1 METVPARMNENQ
13 ARQRIEELR
22 TEVRRHDILY
32 YGGDRPQISD
42 EVYDELFS
50 ELKALEGD
58 FPELVT
64 SDSPTQRVAGTPL
77 SKFETVDHE
86 APMLS
91 LDSAQDPEALRR
103 FDERIRKALG
113 DDRELRYVVEPKL
126 DGLSIELVF
135 EDGRFVRASTRGDGV
150 RGEDVTANVR
160 TIRSIP
166 LRLRDDGPPVPPR
179 LSVRGEV
186 IIRSREFAELNERLM
201 NEGREPFANPRNSAA
216 GSLRQLDPELA
227 ASRPLEAFVYDVLH
241 VEGASFASQLEVR
254 ESLAAWGLR
263 VSERVNVA
271 SDIDAV
277 LDYFSGIE
285 AERDDLPYEIDGIV
299 IKLDDLADREHLGST
314 SRHPRWAF
322 AFKFAP
328 RAEITRILAI
338 AASVGRT
345 GVVTPVALMEP
356 VQIGG
361 VTVSRASL
369 HNREEVARK
378 EVREG
383 DLVRVQ
389 RAGDVIPQVVE
400 RIEEEGRERG
410 REFRMPVTCPSCG
423 TDLIDRGPFTV
434 CPNSFGCAAQLTG
447 RIQHFGS
454 RQGLDVEGLGE
465 ETARLL
471 VAEGLVK
478 RLPDLFALTATD
490 LVQLEGFAELSA
502 SNLISAL
509 GEASRTE
516 LRRLLYGLGIPEV
529 GAAVAADLATHFRTI
544 GAIRVADADALVEVP
559 GVGRIMADRI
569 TGFFAEPHNRDNLD
583 ELLVHMTIEEVKA
596 PQSGEFSGKSF
607 VFTGALET
615 LSRPE
620 AKALVEARGARVS
633 GSVSAKTDF
642 VVAGESAGSKL
653 AKAEELGLD
662 VLSEEDFR
670 RLLGIG

>member
-1 METVPARMNENQ
+1 MNEDQ

-22 TEVRRHDILY
+22 TEIRRHDILY
-32 YGGDRPQISD
+32 YGDDRPQISD

-50 ELKALEGD
+50 ELKALEGE
-58 FPELVT
+58 FPQLVAL
-64 SDSPTQRVAGTPL
+64 DSPTQRVAGTPL
-77 SKFETVDHE
+77 SRFETVNHE

-91 LDSAQDPEALRR
+91 LDSDQDPAALRR

-113 DDRELRYVVEPKL
+113 EDRELRYVVEPKL

-135 EDGRFVRASTRGDGV
+135 EDGRFVRASTRGDGL
-150 RGEDVTANVR
+150 RGEDVSANVR

-166 LRLRDDGPPVPPR
+166 LRLRDDGLPVPHR

-227 ASRPLEAFVYDVLH
+227 ASRPLEAFVYDALH
-241 VEGASFASQLEVR
+241 VEGASFASQTEVR
-254 ESLAAWGLR
+254 QALAAWGLR
-263 VSERVNVA
+263 VSERVRVA

-277 LDYFSGIE
+277 LEYFSEIE

-299 IKLDDLADREHLGST
+299 VKLDDLADRERLGST
-314 SRHPRWAF
+314 ARHPRWAF

-328 RAEITRILAI
+328 RAEVTRILAI

-400 RIEEEGRERG
+400 RIEEKGRERG
-410 REFRMPVTCPSCG
+410 PEFQMPASCPSCG

-478 RLPDLFALTATD
+478 RLPDLFLLTTAD
-490 LVQLEGFAELSA
+490 LVRLEGFAELSA
-502 SNLISAL
+502 SNLIRAL

-529 GAAVAADLATHFRTI
+529 GAAVARDLATHFRSI
-544 GAIRVADADALVEVP
+544 EAVRAADPEALAEVA
-559 GVGRIMADRI
+559 GVGPVMADRI
-569 TGFFAEPHNRDNLD
+569 AGFFAEPHNRDNLD
-583 ELLVHMTIEEVKA
+583 ELLAHLTVEQSEPA
-596 PQSGEFSGKSF
+596 SSGELSGKSF
-607 VFTGALET
+607 VFTGGLET
-615 LSRPE
+615 LSRSE

-653 AKAEELGLD
+653 AKAEELGLE

-670 RLLGIG
+670 RMLGIT

>member
-1 METVPARMNENQ
+1 MNEDQ

-22 TEVRRHDILY
+22 TEIRRHDILY
-32 YGGDRPQISD
+32 YGDDRPQISD

-50 ELKALEGD
+50 ELKALEGE
-58 FPELVT
+58 FPQLVAL
-64 SDSPTQRVAGTPL
+64 DSPTQRVAGTPL
-77 SKFETVDHE
+77 SRFETVNHE

-91 LDSAQDPEALRR
+91 LDSDQDPAALRR

-113 DDRELRYVVEPKL
+113 EDRELRYVVEPKL

-135 EDGRFVRASTRGDGV
+135 EDGRFVRASTRGDGL
-150 RGEDVTANVR
+150 RGEDVSANVR

-166 LRLRDDGPPVPPR
+166 LRLRDDGLPVPHR

-227 ASRPLEAFVYDVLH
+227 ASRPLEAFVYDALH
-241 VEGASFASQLEVR
+241 VEGASFASQTEVR
-254 ESLAAWGLR
+254 QALAAWGLR
-263 VSERVNVA
+263 VSERVRVA

-277 LDYFSGIE
+277 LEYFSEIE

-299 IKLDDLADREHLGST
+299 VKLDDLADRERLGST
-314 SRHPRWAF
+314 ARHPRWAF

-328 RAEITRILAI
+328 RAEVTRILAI

-400 RIEEEGRERG
+400 RIEEKGRERG
-410 REFRMPVTCPSCG
+410 PEFQMPASCPSCG
-423 TDLIDRGPFTV
+423 TDLIDR
-434 CPNSFGCAAQLTG
+434 G

-478 RLPDLFALTATD
+478 RLPDLFLLTTAD
-490 LVQLEGFAELSA
+490 LVRLEGFAELSA
-502 SNLISAL
+502 SNLIRAL

-529 GAAVAADLATHFRTI
+529 GAAVARDLATHFRSI
-544 GAIRVADADALVEVP
+544 EAVRAADPEALAEVA
-559 GVGRIMADRI
+559 GVGPVMADRI
-569 TGFFAEPHNRDNLD
+569 AGFFAEPHNRDNLD
-583 ELLVHMTIEEVKA
+583 ELLAHLTVEQSEPA
-596 PQSGEFSGKSF
+596 SSGELSGKSF
-607 VFTGALET
+607 VFTGGLET
-615 LSRPE
+615 LSRSE

-653 AKAEELGLD
+653 AKAEELGLE

-670 RLLGIG
+670 RMLGIT

>member
-1 METVPARMNENQ
+1 MKPDGPRAR
-13 ARQRIEELR
+13 IDELR
-22 TEVRRHDILY
+22 RLIRRHDRLY
-32 YGGDRPQISD
+32 YADDKPEVSDADYDR
-42 EVYDELFS
+42 LFS
-50 ELKALEGD
+50 ELRALEEAH
-58 FPELVT
+58 PALIT
-64 SDSPTQRVAGTPL
+64 PDSPTQRVGGAL
-77 SKFETVDHE
+77 LERFESVEHA

-91 LDSAQDPEALRR
+91 LDSDQDPDALRR
-103 FDERIRKALG
+103 FDERVRKALG
-113 DDRELRYVVEPKL
+113 ERTPRYVIEPKL
-126 DGLSIELVF
+126 DGLSLELVY
-135 EDGRFVRASTRGDGV
+135 EKGSLVRASTRGDGS

-160 TIRSIP
+160 TIRTVP
-166 LRLRDDGPPVPPR
+166 LRLFEADRPIPPV

-241 VEGASFASQLEVR
+241 VEGASFTSQTEVR
-254 ESLAAWGLR
+254 QALADWGLR
-263 VSERVNVA
+263 VSERVRIV

-277 LDYFSGIE
+277 LDYFSEID

-299 IKLDDLADREHLGST
+299 IKLDDLSDRERLGTT

-328 RAEITRILAI
+328 RAEVTRILTI

-356 VQIGG
+356 VHIGG

-400 RIEEEGRERG
+400 RIEEDGHERG
-410 REFRMPVTCPSCG
+410 PEFQMPVNCPSCG
-423 TDLIDRGPFTV
+423 TDLVDRGPFTV

-478 RLPDLFALTATD
+478 RLPDLFSLTTDD

-509 GEASRTE
+509 GQASRTE

-529 GAAVAADLATHFRTI
+529 GAAVARDLATHFGTI
-544 GAIRVADADALVEVP
+544 EAIRAADADALIEVP
-559 GVGRIMADRI
+559 GVGNVMADRI

-583 ELLVHMTIEEVKA
+583 ALLVHMTIEEVTA
-596 PQSGEFSGKSF
+596 PQSGELSGKTF
-607 VFTGALET
+607 VFTGGLRG

-620 AKALVEARGARVS
+620 AKSLVEARGGRVS
-633 GSVSAKTDF
+633 GSVSPRTDL
-642 VVAGESAGSKL
+642 VVAGDSAGSKL
-653 AKAEELGLD
+653 EKAQTLGLEI
-662 VLSEEDFR
+662 LSEEEFLR
-670 RLLGIG
+670 MLGMD